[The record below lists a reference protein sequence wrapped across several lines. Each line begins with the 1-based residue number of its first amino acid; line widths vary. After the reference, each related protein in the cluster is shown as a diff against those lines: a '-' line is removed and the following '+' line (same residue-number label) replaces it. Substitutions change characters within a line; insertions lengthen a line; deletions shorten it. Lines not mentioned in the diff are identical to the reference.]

1 MSLCIY
7 SHRALLPAQAK
18 NALHHPYFDNLDKE
32 PIDALENPDLA
43 ALEEE
48 AAGLEG
54 AGGE

>member
-1 MSLCIY
+1 
-7 SHRALLPAQAK
+7 LLPAQAK

-54 AGGE
+54 VGGE